1 MSSVTSSDPVIVA
14 VLGTGIMGA
23 PIALNLARKGF
34 AVRAW
39 NRTGG
44 RAEALS
50 RDGIAVFDAP
60 AKAVTGARIV
70 ITMLKD
76 GDSVRQTME
85 AASPNLVKG
94 VIWLQLSTV
103 GVEAIDALAMFASGL
118 GAVFYDAP
126 VQGTRQ
132 PAEQGQLTILAAGPE
147 DHRRDVNAVFD
158 AIGKETRWLS
168 ATAGVASRLKLALNA
183 WVFAMTHGIAESLS
197 IAEALGVNPELV
209 VDVIAGGPLDSGY
222 FRAKASATLAGNFA
236 TSFSVD
242 NGFKDSEL
250 ILSAVEAANGPS
262 LDIVRAGR
270 ARFERV
276 IAQGRGDGDI
286 AATYLA

>member
-50 RDGIAVFDAP
+50 RDRIAVFDAP

-118 GAVFYDAP
+118 GAVFSMP
-126 VQGTRQ
+126 PSRV
-132 PAEQGQLTILAAGPE
+132 
-147 DHRRDVNAVFD
+147 RD
-158 AIGKETRWLS
+158 
-168 ATAGVASRLKLALNA
+168 
-183 WVFAMTHGIAESLS
+183 SLP
-197 IAEALGVNPELV
+197 N
-209 VDVIAGGPLDSGY
+209 
-222 FRAKASATLAGNFA
+222 RAN
-236 TSFSVD
+236 
-242 NGFKDSEL
+242 
-250 ILSAVEAANGPS
+250 
-262 LDIVRAGR
+262 
-270 ARFERV
+270 
-276 IAQGRGDGDI
+276 
-286 AATYLA
+286 